1 MKKTHIYSNFL
12 LFKVTYLNGVQVS
25 LNTGFTST
33 MYSSGSTV
41 LARQAELV
49 TAHGQSPFVVSYF
62 ATHINMSILKL

>member
-49 TAHGQSPFVVSYF
+49 TAHGQSLSVVSYF
-62 ATHINMSILKL
+62 ATHI

>member
-1 MKKTHIYSNFL
+1 MIHIYFMCL
-12 LFKVTYLNGVQVS
+12 YFQVTYLSGVQVS

-49 TAHGQSPFVVSYF
+49 TAHGQSPTVVSYF
-62 ATHINMSILKL
+62 ATHI